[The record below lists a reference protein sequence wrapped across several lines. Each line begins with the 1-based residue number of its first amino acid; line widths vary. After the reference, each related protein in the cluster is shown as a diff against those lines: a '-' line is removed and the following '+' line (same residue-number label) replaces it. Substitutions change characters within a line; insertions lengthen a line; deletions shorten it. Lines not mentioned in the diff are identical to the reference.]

1 MGIRPAFF
9 GDDAQSLMIPKL
21 NGRRQPDVA
30 LKHAVELCGG
40 RRTRL
45 PDIAAAISELRNFPA
60 FAAPGRRV
68 DQQDSLGGRHQGPAG
83 SRLQPVKRTT
93 RLADKFLSRLK
104 SGRPRPKRPRDSR
117 TVPLTAD
124 RQLLTLS

>member
-1 MGIRPAFF
+1 
-9 GDDAQSLMIPKL
+9 L
-21 NGRRQPDVA
+21 NGRRRSDVA

-60 FAAPGRRV
+60 FAAPGAGLTSKIHAVV
-68 DQQDSLGGRHQGPAG
+68 DTKGRPAG

-104 SGRPRPKRPRDSR
+104 SGRPRRKRPRDSR